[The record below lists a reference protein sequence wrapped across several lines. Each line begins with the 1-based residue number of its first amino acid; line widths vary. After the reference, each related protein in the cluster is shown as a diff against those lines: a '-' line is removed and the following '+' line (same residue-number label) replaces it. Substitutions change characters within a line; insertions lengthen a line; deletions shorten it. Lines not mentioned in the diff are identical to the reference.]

1 MRLRP
6 VIGRLHRWIG
16 LATAGFLLVAGLTG
30 ALLAWYDELDALLA
44 PSLLTAPPSPG
55 AAQPLDALALRARV
69 VQAYPQ
75 RQVNHVP
82 LSQPPG
88 RSAVFF
94 VAPAPG
100 DTGKPA
106 SPVAQVLVQPYT
118 GQVLG
123 DRVLG
128 QAALGARYVM
138 PFIYRLHHSLA
149 LDLAGTLMLGA
160 AALLWTVDC
169 FIGLWLTLPAAVA
182 SQRRTGGTA
191 GKSWLRRWMP
201 SWWVRWHGGSY
212 KLTFDLHRSGGLWIW
227 AMLFVLAWSSVAFN
241 LAPAYDTVMARAGLS
256 FQATTRSLP
265 MRAVPQ
271 DQPGLSWHQ
280 ALETGR
286 LLMEQQASSGGFSVL
301 REDLL
306 YYDPRR
312 ALFSYYVR
320 SSLDVRERVGRT
332 LVAFDG
338 NTGELRLAWLPTGA
352 AGGDTITSWL
362 AGLHMAARWGWPLQA
377 LVSVAGL
384 VVAMLSVT
392 GVLVWRRKRISRRR
406 AKSASAPASMRL

>member
-1 MRLRP
+1 VRLRP
-6 VIGRLHRWIG
+6 VIARLHRWIG
-16 LATAGFLLVAGLTG
+16 LVTAGFLLVAGLTG

-44 PSLLTAPPSPG
+44 PGLLTAHPSPG
-55 AAQPLDALALRARV
+55 ATQPLDALALRARV
-69 VQAYPQ
+69 AQAYPH

-94 VAPAPG
+94 VAPGPD
-100 DTGKPA
+100 DTGK
-106 SPVAQVLVQPYT
+106 PVAQVLVQPYT

-128 QAALGARYVM
+128 QAKRGAQYVM

-149 LDLAGTLMLGA
+149 LGLAGTLMLGA

-169 FIGLWLTLPAAVA
+169 FFGLWLTLPAASG

-191 GKSWLRRWMP
+191 GKSWPRRWMP
-201 SWWVRWHGGSY
+201 AWWVRWHGGSY

-241 LAPAYDTVMARAGLS
+241 LAPVYDAVMARGGLS
-256 FQATTRSLP
+256 FQATARSLP
-265 MRAVPQ
+265 TLAVPQ
-271 DQPGLSWHQ
+271 DQPGLSWQQ
-280 ALETGR
+280 ARETGR
-286 LLMEQQASSGGFSVL
+286 RLMEQHASSEGFSVQ

-332 LVAFDG
+332 VVAFDA

-352 AGGDTITSWL
+352 ASGDTITSWL

-377 LVSVAGL
+377 FVTLAGL
-384 VVAMLSVT
+384 MVAMLSVT
-392 GVLVWRRKRISRRR
+392 GVLIWRRKRVPRGR
-406 AKSASAPASMRL
+406 AKADLAPATMRP

>member
-6 VIGRLHRWIG
+6 AIARLHRWIG
-16 LATAGFLLVAGLTG
+16 LVAAGFLLVAGLTG

-44 PSLLTAPPSPG
+44 PRLLTAHPSPG

-69 VQAYPQ
+69 AQAYPH
-75 RQVNHVP
+75 RRVNHVP

-94 VAPAPG
+94 AAPG
-100 DTGKPA
+100 PDDTGKPVP
-106 SPVAQVLVQPYT
+106 PVAQVLVQPYT

-128 QAALGARYVM
+128 QAAPGARYVM

-149 LDLAGTLMLGA
+149 LGLAGTLMLGA

-169 FIGLWLTLPAAVA
+169 FVGLWLTLPAASA
-182 SQRRTGGTA
+182 SPRRAGGMA

-201 SWWVRWHGGSY
+201 AWWVRWQGGSY
-212 KLTFDLHRSGGLWIW
+212 KLTFDLHRAGGLWIW
-227 AMLFVLAWSSVAFN
+227 AKLFVFAWSSVAFN
-241 LAPAYDTVMARAGLS
+241 LTPAYDAVMARGGLS
-256 FQATTRSLP
+256 FQADTRSLP
-265 MRAVPQ
+265 TLTAPQ
-271 DQPGLSWHQ
+271 DQPGLSWQQ

-286 LLMEQQASSGGFSVL
+286 RLMEEQASAKGFSIQ

-332 LVAFDG
+332 VVHFDA
-338 NTGELRLAWLPTGA
+338 NTGELRLSWFPTGA
-352 AGGDTITSWL
+352 ASGDTITSWL
-362 AGLHMAARWGWPLQA
+362 TGLHMAARWGWPLQA
-377 LVSVAGL
+377 LVTVVGL
-384 VVAMLSVT
+384 MVAMLSAT
-392 GVLVWRRKRISRRR
+392 GVLVWRRKAGARRR
-406 AKSASAPASMRL
+406 ARADPAPACTRP